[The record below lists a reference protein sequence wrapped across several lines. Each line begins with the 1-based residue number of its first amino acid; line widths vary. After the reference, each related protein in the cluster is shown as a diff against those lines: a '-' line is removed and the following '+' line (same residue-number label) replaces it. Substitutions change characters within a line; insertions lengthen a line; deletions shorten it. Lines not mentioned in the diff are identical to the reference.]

1 MRRTLAIE
9 RRPEVEYALGVTY
22 WHQGRSR
29 PGRRR
34 ASGGDCHAGRLC
46 GRALHARS
54 RPQGPGELAWRAE
67 ASLRRAI
74 ALKPDLSAAHYLL
87 GLVLQSTHDEAG
99 AHAELAEAQ
108 RLRTLAASE
117 QEAIVWTAVGSEKLD
132 RGDAAG
138 AVACFTRATAL
149 LEAYAPAHYQL
160 GRALLQLGQTDAA
173 RAAFATAR
181 KLNPSLVAPD
191 R

>member
-1 MRRTLAIE
+1 M
-9 RRPEVEYALGVTY
+9 TY
-22 WHQGRSR
+22 WHSGDLDQAVDALRAAIATQADYADAHSTLGAVLKAQGNWR
-29 PGRRR
+29 
-34 ASGGDCHAGRLC
+34 
-46 GRALHARS
+46 
-54 RPQGPGELAWRAE
+54 RAE

-108 RLRTLAASE
+108 RLRALAASE

-149 LEAYAPAHYQL
+149 LDVYAPAHYQL